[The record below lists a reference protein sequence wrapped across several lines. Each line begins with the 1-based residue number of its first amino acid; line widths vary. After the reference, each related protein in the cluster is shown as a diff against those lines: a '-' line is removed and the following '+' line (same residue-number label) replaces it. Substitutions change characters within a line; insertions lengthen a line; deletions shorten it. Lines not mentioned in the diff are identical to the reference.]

1 MANKKNLPYIPLY
14 TGDWEKDCNV
24 LSLEAEAAWL
34 RIIFK
39 MFNSGK
45 QSVYKIP
52 TKALQNL
59 WRVNTEKMND
69 ILQELTDNDICG
81 IEREERFITFTSRR
95 YERENA
101 ISEIRRQAVAQRKD
115 RKSNKKN
122 DTNGLQSG
130 YKTDTN
136 HIHNTEYEYEYD
148 NDIEDEIILKE
159 KKEKTDFNRIM
170 DSFNSICISLPKIK
184 SVTDRRKKKI
194 NTRLKDLGGNVD
206 LLEDIFH
213 RVEASDFLTGRIATE
228 EDWIASF
235 DWIIKNQDNLAKI
248 MEGNYDNKGKPKQS
262 GHSRPT
268 TEELAAAVEMGTAL
282 ADFRKGQ

>member
-1 MANKKNLPYIPLY
+1 
-14 TGDWEKDCNV
+14 
-24 LSLEAEAAWL
+24 
-34 RIIFK
+34 
-39 MFNSGK
+39 
-45 QSVYKIP
+45 
-52 TKALQNL
+52 
-59 WRVNTEKMND
+59 
-69 ILQELTDNDICG
+69 
-81 IEREERFITFTSRR
+81 
-95 YERENA
+95 
-101 ISEIRRQAVAQRKD
+101 
-115 RKSNKKN
+115 
-122 DTNGLQSG
+122 
-130 YKTDTN
+130 
-136 HIHNTEYEYEYD
+136 
-148 NDIEDEIILKE
+148 
-159 KKEKTDFNRIM
+159 M

-184 SVTDRRKKKI
+184 SMTDRRKKKI

-235 DWIIKNQDNLAKI
+235 DWIIQNQDNLAKI

>member
-184 SVTDRRKKKI
+184 SMTDRRKKKI

-248 MEGNYDNKGKPKQS
+248 MEGNYDNKGKPEQS

>member
-184 SVTDRRKKKI
+184 SMTDRRKKKI

-235 DWIIKNQDNLAKI
+235 DWIIKNQDNLVKI

>member
-184 SVTDRRKKKI
+184 SMTDRRKKKI

-235 DWIIKNQDNLAKI
+235 DWIIKNQDNLTKI

>member
-159 KKEKTDFNRIM
+159 KKEKIDFNRIM

-184 SVTDRRKKKI
+184 SMTDRRKKKI

-235 DWIIKNQDNLAKI
+235 DWIIKNQDNLTKI

>member
-184 SVTDRRKKKI
+184 SMTDRRKKKI

-206 LLEDIFH
+206 LFEDIFH

>member
-184 SVTDRRKKKI
+184 SMTDRRKKKI

-235 DWIIKNQDNLAKI
+235 DWIIKNQDNLSKI
-248 MEGNYDNKGKPKQS
+248 VEGNYDNKGKPKQS

>member
-24 LSLEAEAAWL
+24 LSLESEAAWL

-136 HIHNTEYEYEYD
+136 HIHNTEYEYD

-184 SVTDRRKKKI
+184 SMTDRRKKKI

-248 MEGNYDNKGKPKQS
+248 MEGNYDNKEKPKQS

>member
-184 SVTDRRKKKI
+184 SMTDRRKKKI

>member
-184 SVTDRRKKKI
+184 SMTDRRKKKI

-228 EDWIASF
+228 DWIASF
-235 DWIIKNQDNLAKI
+235 DWIVKNQDNLAKI

>member
-235 DWIIKNQDNLAKI
+235 DWIIKNQDNLVKI

>member
-24 LSLEAEAAWL
+24 LSLESEAAWL

-130 YKTDTN
+130 YKTDTKR
-136 HIHNTEYEYEYD
+136 IHNTEYEYEYD

-184 SVTDRRKKKI
+184 SMTDRRKKKI

>member
-24 LSLEAEAAWL
+24 LSLESEAAWL

-130 YKTDTN
+130 YKTDTKR
-136 HIHNTEYEYEYD
+136 IHNTEYEYEYD

-184 SVTDRRKKKI
+184 SMTDRRKKKI

-248 MEGNYDNKGKPKQS
+248 MEGNYDNKEKPKQS

>member
-184 SVTDRRKKKI
+184 SMTDRRKKKI

-235 DWIIKNQDNLAKI
+235 DWIFKNQDNLAKI
-248 MEGNYDNKGKPKQS
+248 IEGNYDNKGKPKQS

>member
-184 SVTDRRKKKI
+184 SMTDRRKKKI

-213 RVEASDFLTGRIATE
+213 RVEASDFLTGRIAT